1 MIFSLLCHVISFYFY
16 FYFYFLSLSLSL
28 SRPPP
33 SFFSQPFSL
42 LFLSISASLT
52 IRQAAHLSSGT
63 NAARLCR
70 CHSKQLAS
78 AVICP
83 ISLRFDS
90 PPPLAS
96 SSPHPLAKQ
105 LASPPTPT
113 PLNSA
118 NATRQAICFTSTDV
132 AEICPISLRSDSLIC
147 LDCLWLILGI
157 GSGLR
162 NWIGG

>member
-1 MIFSLLCHVISFYFY
+1 M
-16 FYFYFLSLSLSL
+16 LSLFFFSHSL

-52 IRQAAHLSSGT
+52 ICQAARLSSGA
-63 NAARLCR
+63 NAACLCR
-70 CHSKQLAS
+70 CRSKQLAS
-78 AVICP
+78 AIICP
-83 ISLRFDS
+83 ISLRSDS

-105 LASPPTPT
+105 LASPPVPT
-113 PLNSA
+113 PLDSA
-118 NATRQAICFTSTDV
+118 NAARQETCFTSTDV
-132 AEICPISLRSDSLIC
+132 VEICPISLRSDSPYLFG
-147 LDCLWLILGI
+147 LFMVDLGI